1 MSNFNIINDLAEAV
15 KQTGKPTTSAYDT
28 PATVTRIDGDTA
40 WVHIPGGVDETP
52 IKKTINAKAGDT
64 VQVRVG
70 GGSAWL
76 VGNQTSPP
84 TDDTKAIEAKEKAEK
99 AGKTATDFVADM
111 NNGIFVHPKDNDSD
125 GVQIRDTVQIIR
137 DKKSVA
143 EFGETARVGAND
155 GGHTEIDA
163 NGMRIY
169 GGDGS
174 EQIAHLGYGT
184 CVDVNGQSVQ
194 STYFDFGTRA
204 AGNIGKQSSARG
216 GNNIASAAYASAE
229 GTYCSA
235 TGYASKAGGQ
245 ESEASERCSSAYG
258 VSCVARSNGA
268 FACGMYNLDNSND
281 VFSVGNGDGTARSNA
296 FSVRKNGN
304 LMGNGIKL
312 FATDSKNDT
321 ITVARGAT
329 TEKTISVSKSGYTPW
344 ALRGFS
350 SSSASCNM
358 YKCYLSGN
366 NVVVR
371 FYNPNSTDIDI
382 TLTVYVA
389 YIATSA
395 L

>member
-28 PATVTRIDGDTA
+28 PATVTRIEGDTA

-52 IKKTINAKAGDT
+52 IKKTINAKSGDT

-76 VGNQTSPP
+76 VGNQTAPP

-125 GVQIRDTVQIIR
+125 GVQIRDTVEIIR

-155 GGHTEIDA
+155 GGHIVI
-163 NGMRIY
+163 NSKNLYIY
-169 GGDGS
+169 RDGS
-174 EQIAHLGYGT
+174 IQSARIGAQNNGAVIAVFGEGNTLSNILVRAHIFGNNNKITNNGT
-184 CVDVNGQSVQ
+184 
-194 STYFDFGTRA
+194 A
-204 AGNIGKQSSARG
+204 IGK
-216 GNNIASAAYASAE
+216 NNQI
-229 GTYCSA
+229 
-235 TGYASKAGGQ
+235 
-245 ESEASERCSSAYG
+245 
-258 VSCVARSNGA
+258 
-268 FACGMYNLDNSND
+268 
-281 VFSVGNGDGTARSNA
+281 VGNGTAIGSYLHYDFDTAGYSPSISPPADGVSLVIGCYNKKTVDEGDYA
-296 FSVRKNGN
+296 FII
-304 LMGNGIKL
+304 GNGSGENYRSDCFKIDWKGGL
-312 FATDSKNDT
+312 YTGQSKTFVVDSKNDT
-321 ITVARGAT
+321 ITVGHGSTAQ
-329 TEKTISVSKSGYTPW
+329 KSISVSKSGYTPW
-344 ALRGFS
+344 ALRGFN
-350 SSSASCNM
+350 SSSASCNL

-366 NVVVR
+366 DIVVR
-371 FYNPNSTDIDI
+371 LYNPGSSDIDVTI
-382 TLTVYVA
+382 TVYVA